1 MDTDHGR
8 PQTENAGPLPYMPY
22 GYPVWTP
29 TQKHG
34 ITFTDRHNLMLLE
47 SWVR

>member
-1 MDTDHGR
+1 MGPDHGR

-29 TQKHG
+29 TQKQG
-34 ITFTDRHNLMLLE
+34 ITFTDRHNLMMLE